1 MGLPSISKSLDENI
15 DLTTFFWSWTKA
27 PSAKRDN
34 RKNPK
39 INLYL
44 HQVETWISNYS
55 QMGINNPHPENQTI
69 QKNPKKKKKKIL
81 KNKKKTKK
89 FFFN

>member
-1 MGLPSISKSLDENI
+1 MGFPSISKQLHKNI

-34 RKNPK
+34 KKNPE

-55 QMGINNPHPENQTI
+55 QMGINNPYPENQTI
-69 QKNPKKKKKKIL
+69 QKNPKKQILTIL
-81 KNKKKTKK
+81 KQLIRFGFT
-89 FFFN
+89 